1 MRRFTDL
8 LGLATNTGRDDDED
22 WVGIWDGA
30 RFVFKTLRP
39 PPPGSSWLRRV
50 LANSLR
56 PLKRYAFPLLRMD
69 SLVQVHSLLLI
80 FYCYTTSSLGPSVL
94 YQTLQLYKFS

>member
-69 SLVQVHSLLLI
+69 SLVQG
-80 FYCYTTSSLGPSVL
+80 SSS
-94 YQTLQLYKFS
+94 YEQH